1 MRTRSWDQWSSIT
14 QELVDSRSKPNPV
27 THMCHHEML
36 QAAEEG
42 YEAEGQPYIS
52 VHRACWNPRHR
63 EEFILIQKRKKKK
76 KRHHKAGLLW
86 IMSMKPKQCHLFIM
100 AATAKLDFQI
110 KHLFW
115 QNTLNVHYLYC
126 LVTTAPV
133 EANEQLQGPVLSAS
147 GFLSL
152 TCQCS
157 VSVPQTGSSTLHF
170 CQHLI
175 LALSVLSH
183 WASVPLIRK
192 LREKRS

>member
-76 KRHHKAGLLW
+76 KDSTKQAYSDFCPWSQSSVTFWLWQQLPNLMSISCFCFDKTLLMYTIFIAWWPPHQWKPMSSYRGL
-86 IMSMKPKQCHLFIM
+86 C
-100 AATAKLDFQI
+100 
-110 KHLFW
+110 
-115 QNTLNVHYLYC
+115 YL
-126 LVTTAPV
+126 L
-133 EANEQLQGPVLSAS
+133 L
-147 GFLSL
+147 GFCLSL
-152 TCQCS
+152 
-157 VSVPQTGSSTLHF
+157 VSALSLFPR
-170 CQHLI
+170 
-175 LALSVLSH
+175 LAL
-183 WASVPLIRK
+183 PLCISANTWSW
-192 LREKRS
+192 LYQFLATEPVFPW